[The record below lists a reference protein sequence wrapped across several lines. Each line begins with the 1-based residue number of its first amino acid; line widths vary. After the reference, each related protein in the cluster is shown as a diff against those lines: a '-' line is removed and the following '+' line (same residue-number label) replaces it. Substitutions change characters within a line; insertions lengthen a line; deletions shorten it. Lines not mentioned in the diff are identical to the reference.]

1 MRVVGLLER
10 AVQALDLLRV
20 HANATVLHPQV
31 QLGGAVAGPPLGPQQ
46 HMALFGEFDGV
57 AQQIEHDLAQ
67 AQRVGAHPI
76 GFAHIQVAVQMQAF
90 VVGRLG
96 QQGAA
101 VFQGVQ
107 QGKGL
112 FLELKLAGLEL
123 AEVQDVV
130 DDAHQVF
137 ARAAHQARPFGLLF
151 CQTRC
156 GQ

>member
-1 MRVVGLLER
+1 MLGDAHAQSRSTVAARVGVVGLVKR
-10 AVQALDLLRV
+10 RVQALELLPV

-31 QLGGAVAGPPLGPQQ
+31 QRSGAVAWSPLGPQQ
-46 HMALFGEFDGV
+46 HMALFGELDGI
-57 AQQIEHDLAQ
+57 AQQVEHDLAQ
-67 AQRVGAHPI
+67 AQRVGAHPV
-76 GFAHIQVAVQMQAF
+76 GLAHVQVAVQVQAF
-90 VVGRLG
+90 VMGRFG

-112 FLELKLAGLEL
+112 LIELKLAGLEL

-137 ARAAHQARPFGLLF
+137 A
-151 CQTRC
+151 
-156 GQ
+156 